1 MLYFIKGHISV
12 IALGAGSI
20 VFGIAIDY
28 SLHIFNH
35 YRHKND
41 IRVVIKDLALPLT
54 IGSFTTIGGFFGLLF
69 VKSELLHDLGLF
81 TALSLVGASLC
92 SLIILPHL
100 IVSKNDKRNF
110 NIPKHTFLDKLSGYS
125 LEHNKYILFIIL
137 ILTIVFGY
145 TSQFVGFEADMMKM
159 NYMPESLR
167 KAESDLN
174 HVNSFSLQSVL
185 LVSEGKTLNGVL
197 ENNEILTRKIE
208 ELKEKG
214 IIKKYS
220 SISSF
225 LISDSLQRVKINR
238 WNHYWTLE
246 KKNKL
251 DSFLVELGS
260 PLKFNSSAFNQFKSL
275 LNTDFQVMHED
286 ETNEI
291 KKTFLFDYVSQK
303 SGTFTVVNL
312 IQVAPDKKQILYD
325 TLDNYQNLTIIDK
338 KFIANRFVEILNS
351 DFISIALITSILV
364 FIVLLLTYGR
374 IELALVSFIPMFIS
388 WIWILGIMGIF
399 GIQFN
404 IINIILSALI
414 FGLGDD
420 YSLFIL
426 DGLIQE
432 YKTGKKNLTSYKS
445 SILLSSITTIAGL
458 GVLIF
463 AKHPALKSIAIISII
478 GMVSVVFISFI
489 LIPFLFNL
497 IIKKRILKGNLPW
510 TLSAFLK
517 SAFAFCYFLL
527 GCLLL
532 TLIGIIF
539 TKLFPFGKERGKRIF
554 HSILSSF
561 TWSLMYIMINVKK
574 KLSTRPK
581 KIYQTLRL

>member
-1 MLYFIKGHISV
+1 M
-12 IALGAGSI
+12 
-20 VFGIAIDY
+20 
-28 SLHIFNH
+28 
-35 YRHKND
+35 
-41 IRVVIKDLALPLT
+41 
-54 IGSFTTIGGFFGLLF
+54 
-69 VKSELLHDLGLF
+69 
-81 TALSLVGASLC
+81 
-92 SLIILPHL
+92 
-100 IVSKNDKRNF
+100 
-110 NIPKHTFLDKLSGYS
+110 
-125 LEHNKYILFIIL
+125 
-137 ILTIVFGY
+137 
-145 TSQFVGFEADMMKM
+145 
-159 NYMPESLR
+159 
-167 KAESDLN
+167 
-174 HVNSFSLQSVL
+174 
-185 LVSEGKTLNGVL
+185 
-197 ENNEILTRKIE
+197 
-208 ELKEKG
+208 
-214 IIKKYS
+214 
-220 SISSF
+220 
-225 LISDSLQRVKINR
+225 QRVKINR

-539 TKLFPFGKERGKRIF
+539 TKLFPFGKKEGNGF
-554 HSILSSF
+554 FILF
-561 TWSLMYIMINVKK
+561 CQAL
-574 KLSTRPK
+574 LGR
-581 KIYQTLRL
+581 